1 MVTIAIEMM
10 AGGMCQHKVLAVAPS
25 PDGRYRAV
33 IFAGS
38 CGATTDFS
46 TQVPVIR
53 VWWYRGNKS
62 GYLFVADTQHGK
74 AQAGPGGGP
83 LVQLQ
88 WLYLAT
94 LFIAYNPAA
103 RVVKSEPA
111 VADISVTYRLL
122 DDFVFNISPA
132 Q

>member
-1 MVTIAIEMM
+1 
-10 AGGMCQHKVLAVAPS
+10 
-25 PDGRYRAV
+25 
-33 IFAGS
+33 
-38 CGATTDFS
+38 
-46 TQVPVIR
+46 VIR

-88 WLYLAT
+88 SLVALSISCHPT
-94 LFIAYNPAA
+94 E
-103 RVVKSEPA
+103 RVFKSDPA
-111 VADISVTYRLL
+111 VAYVCVTCHLF
-122 DDFVFNISPA
+122 DDSRFNISPA